1 MTIPILIGGL
11 RRGALEIRADG
22 AYTRFEARCDPL
34 PGLRRL
40 WVFGGGAR
48 ACLGVLAPEGGAL
61 TLRRRLSRA
70 ALRSFPEP
78 IEYAALSADAGQEQA
93 QKEEKHDSA
102 PHEKAA
108 PHEKGAPHEET
119 APHEKA
125 APYEKGA
132 PRGAWSEQPDG
143 SLVCTENGVRLL
155 ALPCALRRV
164 PPGVDLREIAGKRC
178 LVFRY

>member
-108 PHEKGAPHEET
+108 L
-119 APHEKA
+119 HEKA
-125 APYEKGA
+125 APHEKGA

-143 SLVCTENGVRLL
+143 SLVCTEDGVRLL

>member
-11 RRGALEIRADG
+11 RGGALEIRADG

-102 PHEKAA
+102 PHEK
-108 PHEKGAPHEET
+108 
-119 APHEKA
+119 
-125 APYEKGA
+125 GA

-143 SLVCTENGVRLL
+143 SLVCTEDGVRLL

>member
-11 RRGALEIRADG
+11 RGGALEIRADG

-108 PHEKGAPHEET
+108 P
-119 APHEKA
+119 
-125 APYEKGA
+125 YEKGA

>member
-102 PHEKAA
+102 PHE
-108 PHEKGAPHEET
+108 ET

-125 APYEKGA
+125 APH
-132 PRGAWSEQPDG
+132 GAWSEQPDG

-164 PPGVDLREIAGKRC
+164 PPGVDLREIAGKCC

>member
-11 RRGALEIRADG
+11 RGGALEIRADG

-108 PHEKGAPHEET
+108 P
-119 APHEKA
+119 
-125 APYEKGA
+125 YEKGA

-143 SLVCTENGVRLL
+143 SLVCTEDGVRLL

>member
-108 PHEKGAPHEET
+108 P
-119 APHEKA
+119 
-125 APYEKGA
+125 
-132 PRGAWSEQPDG
+132 RGAWSEQPDG
-143 SLVCTENGVRLL
+143 SLVCTEDGVRLL

>member
-102 PHEKAA
+102 P
-108 PHEKGAPHEET
+108 
-119 APHEKA
+119 
-125 APYEKGA
+125 YEKGA

-143 SLVCTENGVRLL
+143 SLVCTEDGVRLL